1 MTDRKD
7 TEISE
12 DRSDPTRDQTEAS
25 ASPARRRLLR
35 VLAGAGGVVAT
46 GALLPEK
53 WTQPLVNR
61 VLVPAHAQA
70 TAMSYSG
77 GSSGPGP
84 APREGLGHRILN
96 AVIPPANADDPI
108 NGDQPIIDIRLPP
121 INVCIDGAGGTRT
134 VRIFSCCDEQSAP
147 LSVQNNRMKGP
158 VEGYE
163 VSAEFTGGVWLVD
176 VRSFNPCFDVA
187 SAVDTLAAP
196 AASRLSR
203 IIEAVIPAAHAGPF
217 VWPTIECG
225 PSPCLGTPAE
235 CDRRGGGED

>member
-12 DRSDPTRDQTEAS
+12 DRVDATQEQTEAT

-96 AVIPPANADDPI
+96 AVIPPANAGEPI
-108 NGDQPIIDIRLPP
+108 NGDQPIIDPWQSP

-134 VRIFSCCDEQSAP
+134 VRIFSCCDGGSGQSGT
-147 LSVQNNRMKGP
+147 LDVQDNRMNGP
-158 VEGYE
+158 VGDCT
-163 VSAEFTGGVWLVD
+163 VDAEFTGGVWV
-176 VRSFNPCFDVA
+176 VEVSSFNPCPGGIFKV
-187 SAVDTLAAP
+187 
-196 AASRLSR
+196 
-203 IIEAVIPAAHAGPF
+203 GPSYT
-217 VWPTIECG
+217 WDITCG
-225 PSPCLGTPAE
+225 PSSCLGTPTD
-235 CDRRGGGED
+235 CLL

>member
-12 DRSDPTRDQTEAS
+12 DRVDATQDQTEAT

-70 TAMSYSG
+70 TAISYSG

-84 APREGLGHRILN
+84 APSEGLGHRILN
-96 AVIPPANADDPI
+96 AVIPPANAGGPPP
-108 NGDQPIIDIRLPP
+108 NGLQSPL
-121 INVCIDGAGGTRT
+121 NVCIDGAGATRT
-134 VRIFSCCDEQSAP
+134 VRIFSCCDGGSGQSDT
-147 LSVQNNRMKGP
+147 LKVVNNTMKGS
-158 VEGYE
+158 VGDCDVY
-163 VSAEFTGGVWLVD
+163 AEFAGGVWEVE
-176 VRSFNPCFDVA
+176 VSSFNGCPGNIFDVDA
-187 SAVDTLAAP
+187 SATP
-196 AASRLSR
+196 GASGMAR
-203 IIEAVIPAAHAGPF
+203 IVEAVIPAAHAADIYT
-217 VWPTIECG
+217 WPVTCG

-235 CDRRGGGED
+235 CLRPG

>member
-12 DRSDPTRDQTEAS
+12 DRSDPTRDQTEAT

-70 TAMSYSG
+70 TAISYSG

-84 APREGLGHRILN
+84 APSEGLGHRILN
-96 AVIPPANADDPI
+96 AVIPPANAGGPPP
-108 NGDQPIIDIRLPP
+108 NGLQSP
-121 INVCIDGAGGTRT
+121 INVCIDGAGATRT
-134 VRIFSCCDEQSAP
+134 VRIFSCCDGGSGQSAT
-147 LSVQNNRMKGP
+147 LDVQNDQMKGP
-158 VEGYE
+158 VGDCD
-163 VSAEFTGGVWLVD
+163 VSAKFTGGVWVVWVNSLV
-176 VRSFNPCFDVA
+176 PCPGEPFDPGEPFEVDA
-187 SAVDTLAAP
+187 SATP

-203 IIEAVIPAAHAGPF
+203 VVDAVIPAAHAAPLSFDWF
-217 VWPTIECG
+217 VECG

-235 CDRRGGGED
+235 CGR